1 MPNTTLCGFG
11 QENICEILLC
21 QTTPTQCQSKDE
33 PAADGTKCGENK
45 IGQRPEAINGGWGKW
60 SPFTECSRSCG
71 GGVQISSRDC
81 DNPPPQHRGRYCLG
95 ERKKIK
101 ICNMDP
107 CPAGSPSFREL
118 QCQEH
123 NDKPFRDK
131 VYQWKAFFK
140 EGKKTAPD

>member
-1 MPNTTLCGFG
+1 MYFQWCYR
-11 QENICEILLC
+11 
-21 QTTPTQCQSKDE
+21 K
-33 PAADGTKCGENK
+33 KCVQ

-101 ICNMDP
+101 ICNMDVSFP
-107 CPAGSPSFREL
+107 QQVIIDLDISCKSSRVPPVLRLSGSFSARSTTTSL
-118 QCQEH
+118 SGTRCTSG
-123 NDKPFRDK
+123 KRSSKK
-131 VYQWKAFFK
+131 VKQQNC
-140 EGKKTAPD
+140 E